1 MSKVTLLDAAGDLDA
16 AADERE
22 VKYAGYLTGKRLR
35 ERDNLRAEAALVRAA
50 DEVVKAAENLARRA
64 TDTDDSRLSRFRE
77 ALLETEDALATFN
90 KISNQEQSS
99 EGR

>member
-50 DEVVKAAENLARRA
+50 DAVVKAAGN
-64 TDTDDSRLSRFRE
+64 RLSLGWHMSCSPNACRCGQ
-77 ALLETEDALATFN
+77 TELDIALAAFH
-90 KISNQEQSS
+90 KIERG
-99 EGR
+99 E

>member
-16 AADERE
+16 AADECE

-50 DEVVKAAENLARRA
+50 DEVVRAAETLCANAGVIHEDGGQEVHVMLVNTLA
-64 TDTDDSRLSRFRE
+64 
-77 ALLETEDALATFN
+77 ETLTAFH
-90 KISNQEQSS
+90 KISNGEQP
-99 EGR
+99 